1 MQIGFDVA
9 LPYQNGR
16 FDLERAGTREA
27 LCLSSHQG
35 GRIAAA
41 KSMPGDFRN
50 WRREVSTSWPI
61 PRYLKIT
68 FLLRKLVGS
77 PDRNRTE
84 RRLKPPNVAR
94 DSLTGGLTS

>member
-50 WRREVSTSWPI
+50 WRREVPTSWQSRDIARSLSCSANLSARPI
-61 PRYLKIT
+61 AIEQS
-68 FLLRKLVGS
+68 G
-77 PDRNRTE
+77 
-84 RRLKPPNVAR
+84 A
-94 DSLTGGLTS
+94 